1 MGLFNFLRDV
11 GAKLS
16 GHGGAYSAPT
26 PEALQNELKRLGLPA
41 DGLSMTVEGDTV
53 HLSGQVKDSE
63 TREKIVLAVGNVEG
77 VGKVD
82 DSGLQGGEP
91 TGSLAGA
98 LSSMSGLP
106 AGAAGTSSAAG
117 AVHAASPQ
125 PVEQGPGG
133 SMFYTVQKGDTLS
146 AIAKQHYGNA
156 NAYMAIFEANR
167 PMLEHPDRIYPGQVL
182 RIPPR

>member
-1 MGLFNFLRDV
+1 MGLFSFLRDV
-11 GAKLS
+11 GAKLT
-16 GHGGAYSAPT
+16 GHGGAYAAPT
-26 PEALQNELKRLGLPA
+26 PEALADELKRLGLPA
-41 DGLSMTVEGDTV
+41 ENVSMKVEGDTV
-53 HLSGQVKDSE
+53 HLSGQVPSAE
-63 TREKIVLAVGNVEG
+63 AREKIVLAVGNVEG

-82 DSGLQGGEP
+82 DSGLQGGEQ

-98 LSSMSGLP
+98 VGNMAKLP
-106 AGAAGTSSAAG
+106 AGAAGTSPAGG

-146 AIAKQHYGNA
+146 AIAKKHYGDA
-156 NAYMAIFEANR
+156 NAYNSIFEANR

>member
-1 MGLFNFLRDV
+1 MGLFSFLRDV

-16 GHGGAYSAPT
+16 GHGGAYSVPT
-26 PEALQNELKRLGLPA
+26 PEALSNELKRLGLPA
-41 DGLSMTVEGDTV
+41 DNVSMKVEGDTV
-53 HLSGQVKDSE
+53 HLSGRVPDAE
-63 TREKIVLAVGNVEG
+63 MREKIVLAVGNVEG

-82 DSGLQGGEP
+82 DSGLQGGEQ

-98 LSSMSGLP
+98 VGGMANLP
-106 AGAAGTSSAAG
+106 AGAASTSSASG

-146 AIAKQHYGNA
+146 AIAKKHYGDA
-156 NAYMAIFEANR
+156 NAYNSIFEANR